1 MAFDR
6 GAVDSVAPLPVAP
19 EVLTRPADGATSAV
33 LGTPRT
39 APSSPAPTVEPTA
52 AATAVAELAPHAAAE
67 GVEAVAVAEHQEPRL
82 LNRELSRLD
91 YYARVLSNAGD
102 ARVPLL
108 ERAKFVAFFSSYLD
122 ELFQVQ
128 VAGLKDQLAA
138 GLGSAIFPDGLSPAD
153 QLRLIHDRVGEL
165 VDRQSQLFV
174 DDLVP
179 ALAAAGIRFSS
190 YLELD
195 QEDLAY
201 LDGVFEHR
209 IFPVLTPLAVDPG
222 HPFPYISNLSLNLAI
237 TVRDPTT
244 GERRFA
250 RVKVPP
256 LLPRFVVLPDGE
268 RFVPLEQVI
277 AAHLDALFPGMDVM
291 DQHPFRV
298 TRNAD
303 LTLEEE
309 EADDL
314 LAAVELELRR
324 RRFGRAVRLEV
335 MPGMPSETRE
345 LLARELEL
353 EPGDIFTVTGA
364 LDLSGLFAVVD
375 LDRPDLKDEAW
386 VPQTQPRLTGPDDGP
401 VDLFAVLRD
410 RDVLVH
416 HPYDSF
422 ATSVEAFVAQAAA
435 DPAVLA
441 IKQTL
446 YRTSGDSPI
455 VKSLIRAAERG
466 KQVAALVELKARFDE
481 QRNIAWAKQLEE
493 AGVHVVYGL
502 VGLKTH
508 CKCALVVR
516 QEADGIRRYLHL
528 GTGNYNPKT
537 AMVYEDLGLLSCD
550 PDLGADLTEL
560 FNFLTGYS
568 RQTHYRKLLVAP
580 LSLRDRMI
588 ALIGRETAAPPGTGR
603 IVMKMNSLS
612 DPAIIDALYAASAAG
627 VKVDLIV
634 RSICCLRAGVP
645 GLSDHITVR
654 SIVGRFLE
662 HSRIYHFA
670 HGGDAGEFYLG
681 SADLMP
687 RNLDRRVEVVFPVED
702 PDLCVRLQ
710 RILDQDLADDTEAWE
725 LLPDGTWIRRPTVHG
740 QSVQSA
746 LRQDAIR
753 RARGRRDVDV
763 LARKA

>member
-1 MAFDR
+1 MAYDPVPVQ
-6 GAVDSVAPLPVAP
+6 AAPLPVAP
-19 EVLTRPADGATSAV
+19 EVVTRPADGATAAV
-33 LGTPRT
+33 LGRPR
-39 APSSPAPTVEPTA
+39 PAPPSPPPPVEPTP
-52 AATAVAELAPHAAAE
+52 AATAVAEMAPHAAAE
-67 GVEAVAVAEHQEPRL
+67 GVEALAGLEQPPRL

-102 ARVPLL
+102 ARIPLL

-138 GLGSAIFPDGLSPAD
+138 GLGASNSPDGLSPAA
-153 QLRLIHDRVGEL
+153 QLALIRGRVADL
-165 VDRQSQLFV
+165 VERQSDLFV
-174 DDLVP
+174 RDLVP
-179 ALAAAGIRFSS
+179 GLAAAGIRFSG
-190 YLELD
+190 YRDLD
-195 QEDLAY
+195 DEDLAY

-291 DQHPFRV
+291 DHHPFRV

-303 LTLEEE
+303 LTVDED

-335 MPGMPSETRE
+335 MPGMPRE
-345 LLARELEL
+345 VRDLLVRELEL
-353 EPGDIFTVTGA
+353 GEDDVYTVDGA

-375 LDRPDLKDEAW
+375 LDRPDLKDEPW
-386 VPQTQPRLTGPDDGP
+386 IPQTPPRLAGPDDGP
-401 VDLFAVLRD
+401 VDIFTALRE

-422 ATSVEAFVAQAAA
+422 GTSVEAFIDQAAT

-441 IKQTL
+441 IKLTL

-455 VKSLIRAAERG
+455 VKSLIEAAERG
-466 KQVAALVELKARFDE
+466 KQVAALVEVKARFDE
-481 QRNIAWAKQLEE
+481 QRNITWAKQLEE

-508 CKCALVVR
+508 SKCALVVR
-516 QEADGIRRYLHL
+516 QEADGICRYLHL

-537 AMVYEDLGLLSCD
+537 ALAYEDLGLLSCD
-550 PDLGADLTEL
+550 PALGADLTEL

-568 RQTHYRKLLVAP
+568 RQISYRKLFVAP
-580 LSLRDRMI
+580 LTLRDRMI
-588 ALIGRETAAPPGTGR
+588 ALVEREMAAPPGEGR
-603 IVMKMNSLS
+603 ITMKMNSLS

-627 VKVDLIV
+627 VKVELIV
-634 RSICCLRAGVP
+634 RGICCLRAGVP
-645 GLSDHITVR
+645 GLSDNITVR
-654 SIVGRFLE
+654 SVVGRFLE
-662 HSRIYHFA
+662 HSRIYRFA
-670 HGGDAGEFYLG
+670 NGPEGAEYYLG

-687 RNLDRRVEVVFPVED
+687 RNLDRRVEVVFPVEE
-702 PDLCVRLQ
+702 PELRHRLDL
-710 RILDQDLADDTEAWE
+710 ILDLGLADDVEAWE
-725 LLPDGTWIRRPTVHG
+725 LLPDSTWARVSQTKGRSLQHELRLDALERAHQRREADSISTLKP
-740 QSVQSA
+740 
-746 LRQDAIR
+746 
-753 RARGRRDVDV
+753 
-763 LARKA
+763 

>member
-1 MAFDR
+1 MAFDQDT
-6 GAVDSVAPLPVAP
+6 VDGPAAATPLPVAP
-19 EVLTRPADGATSAV
+19 EVLTRPAEGATAAV

-39 APSSPAPTVEPTA
+39 APAAPVRSIEPTRA
-52 AATAVAELAPHAAAE
+52 AAAVAGMTPHAAAE
-67 GVEAVAVAEHQEPRL
+67 GIAAVATTDGVLPRL
-82 LNRELSRLD
+82 FNRELSRID

-128 VAGLKDQLAA
+128 VAGLKDQMAA
-138 GLGSAIFPDGLSPAD
+138 GLGSSTTSPDGLTPAE
-153 QLRLIHDRVGEL
+153 QLRLIRERVMEL
-165 VDRQSQLFV
+165 VDRQSELFI

-190 YLELD
+190 FAELD
-195 QEDLAY
+195 GEDLAY
-201 LDGVFEHR
+201 LDGVFDHR
-209 IFPVLTPLAVDPG
+209 IYPVLTPLAVDPS

-237 TVRDPTT
+237 TVSDPETK
-244 GERRFA
+244 ERRFA

-268 RFVPLEQVI
+268 RFIPLEQVI
-277 AAHLDALFPGMDVM
+277 AAHLDRLFPGMDLIDV
-291 DQHPFRV
+291 HPFRV

-335 MPGMPSETRE
+335 MPEMPDETRD
-345 LLARELEL
+345 LLVRELEIGQ
-353 EPGDIFTVTGA
+353 EDVYTVVGA

-375 LDRPDLKDEAW
+375 LDRPDLKDEPWA
-386 VPQTQPRLTGPDDGP
+386 PQTQPRLAGPDDRP
-401 VDLFAVLRD
+401 VNLFATLRD
-410 RDVLVH
+410 HDVLVH

-422 ATSVEAFVAQAAA
+422 ATSVEAFITQAAS

-455 VKSLIRAAERG
+455 VKALIRASEQG
-466 KQVAALVELKARFDE
+466 IQVAALVELKARFDE

-502 VGLKTH
+502 LGLKTH
-508 CKCALVVR
+508 SKCALVVR

-537 AMVYEDLGLLSCD
+537 AMAYEDLGLLSCN
-550 PDLGADLTEL
+550 PELGADLTEL

-568 RQTHYRKLLVAP
+568 RQTEYRKLFVAP

-588 ALIGRETAAPPGTGR
+588 ALIEREMAAPAGTGR

-612 DPAIIDALYAASAAG
+612 DPAVIDALYAASAAG
-627 VKVDLIV
+627 VRVELIV
-634 RSICCLRAGVP
+634 RGICCLRAGVP
-645 GLSDHITVR
+645 GLSDNISVR

-670 HGGDAGEFYLG
+670 SGPAGGEFYLG

-687 RNLDRRVEVVFPVED
+687 RNLDHRVEVVFPVED
-702 PDLCVRLQ
+702 RALQGRLKRIIDGDLT
-710 RILDQDLADDTEAWE
+710 DDTEAWE
-725 LLPDGTWIRRPTVHG
+725 LEQDGTWVRVPTVKG
-740 QSVQSA
+740 RSVQA
-746 LRQDAIR
+746 ELRADAMA
-753 RARGRRDVDV
+753 RA
-763 LARKA
+763 KAHVVVI

>member
-1 MAFDR
+1 MAYER
-6 GAVDSVAPLPVAP
+6 EVIEVDGDDLPVAP
-19 EVLTRPADGATSAV
+19 DVLTRPADGATTAV
-33 LGTPRT
+33 LGTPRSAPT
-39 APSSPAPTVEPTA
+39 TPTPAPAPSAV
-52 AATAVAELAPHAAAE
+52 ATAVAGMAPHAAAE
-67 GVEAVAVAEHQEPRL
+67 GVEAAVRADHTEPRL

-91 YYARVLSNAGD
+91 YYARVLSEAGD
-102 ARVPLL
+102 SRIRLL

-138 GLGSAIFPDGLSPAD
+138 GLGVTSPDGLTPAD
-153 QLRLIHDRVGEL
+153 QLRLIHERVTEL
-165 VDRQSQLFV
+165 VTRQSELFIE
-174 DDLVP
+174 DLVP
-179 ALAAAGIRFSS
+179 ALAAAGIRFGS
-190 YLELD
+190 YDDLD
-195 QEDLAY
+195 SEDLAY

-237 TVRDPTT
+237 TVRDPVTH
-244 GERRFA
+244 ERRFA

-277 AAHLDALFPGMDVM
+277 AANLDALFPGMVVEDH
-291 DQHPFRV
+291 HPFRV

-324 RRFGRAVRLEV
+324 RRFGRAVRLEL
-335 MPGMPSETRE
+335 MPGMPADTRE
-345 LLARELEL
+345 LLIRELEL
-353 EPGDIFTVTGA
+353 EETDVYTVTGA

-375 LDRPDLKDEAW
+375 LDRPDLKDDVW
-386 VPQTQPRLTGPDDGP
+386 VPQTQPCLTGPDDGP
-401 VDLFAVLRD
+401 VDIFAVLRE
-410 RDVLVH
+410 RDILVH

-422 ATSVEAFVAQAAA
+422 ATSVEAFVAQAAT
-435 DPAVLA
+435 DPNVLA

-508 CKCALVVR
+508 SKCALVVR

-537 AMVYEDLGLLSCD
+537 ARNYEDVGLLSCD

-568 RQTHYRKLLVAP
+568 RQTSYRKLFVAP
-580 LSLRDRMI
+580 LSLRDRVI
-588 ALIGRETAAPPGTGR
+588 ALIEREIAAPPGTGHV
-603 IVMKMNSLS
+603 IMKMNSLS

-627 VKVDLIV
+627 VRVQLII
-634 RSICCLRAGVP
+634 RGICCLRAGVP
-645 GLSDHITVR
+645 GLSENITVR
-654 SIVGRFLE
+654 SLVGRFLE
-662 HSRIYHFA
+662 HSRIYYFG
-670 HGGDAGEFYLG
+670 HGPDGPEYYLG

-687 RNLDRRVEVVFPVED
+687 RNLDRRVEVVFPVEAA
-702 PDLCVRLQ
+702 DLTARVQ
-710 RILDQDLADDTEAWE
+710 VMLDLALADDAQSWA
-725 LLPDGTWIRRPTVHG
+725 LQPDSSWVRVPAVHG
-740 QSVQSA
+740 RDAQEA
-746 LRQDAIR
+746 LREDA
-753 RARGRRDVDV
+753 
-763 LARKA
+763 LARTSGRPAKG